1 MNRHL
6 LALTLAALCIVAIFH
21 ADALHLAAQWNN
33 STFAHCWLIPPI
45 IGWLVWVRRD
55 ELAKLAPHAWAPGL
69 LWIAAGAFVWLL
81 GDAASIALFRH
92 TGLILMLQGLVPTLL
107 GPQIT
112 RGLVFPIFYALFLIP
127 FGEELVPPMQ
137 MLTADMAM
145 FLLRVT
151 GIPAYIDGIFIT
163 TPGGHFAVAEACSGV
178 KFLVAMAA
186 LSVLAAHLCFRSW
199 KRRALFILFALIV
212 PILANGFR
220 AYSTIWMAEN
230 WGTEFAV
237 GADHLIYGWLFFGLV
252 MALIGWAAWPFFDR
266 NPEDNPVDAARLA
279 TSFAGKPAMLAP
291 AALIA
296 LALAAAPLAWSQLQA
311 ASADPLPPLA
321 ARAIPGWQ
329 LAGTASPPDWR
340 ARFDGADRRIDL
352 SLTDGTGAPIAL
364 TLVGYARQDE
374 GREVVGYGQGAVD
387 PDSDWAWGQSLA
399 PIGPARVDRIA
410 DADRVR
416 DVLTVY
422 VIGGEITAN
431 PRTVKLR
438 TLMTRLTGGDQRAY
452 ALLVSAPPQN
462 QQSGRDRIAAFVQ
475 AAGGIEPLARQ
486 LTETNPTTRL
496 P

>member
-1 MNRHL
+1 MSRHL
-6 LALTLAALCIVAIFH
+6 LALTLATLTILAIFH
-21 ADALHLAAQWNN
+21 TDALHLVAQWNN

-45 IGWLVWVRRD
+45 IAWLVWVRRD
-55 ELAKLAPHAWAPGL
+55 ELAKLTPHAWAPGL

-92 TGLILMLQGLVPTLL
+92 TGLIVMLQGLVPTLL

-112 RGLVFPIFYALFLIP
+112 RGLAFPIFYALFLVP

-137 MLTADMAM
+137 MITADMAM

-151 GIPAYIDGIFIT
+151 GIPAFIDGIFIT

-199 KRRALFILFALIV
+199 KRRVLFILFALIV

-237 GADHLIYGWLFFGLV
+237 GADHLIYGWLFFGFV

-266 NPEDNPVDAARLA
+266 NPEDNPIDAVRLA
-279 TSFAGKPAMLAP
+279 VSYAGKPAPLAP
-291 AALIA
+291 AALLA
-296 LALAAAPLAWSQLQA
+296 LALAATPLAWGQLQA
-311 ASADPLPPLA
+311 ANVQPLTQFTAPDVPGW
-321 ARAIPGWQ
+321 RTIPGI
-329 LAGTASPPDWR
+329 APDWQP
-340 ARFDGADRRIDL
+340 RFDGADQRGNGRMSDAAGRVIDI
-352 SLTDGTGAPIAL
+352 TI
-364 TLVGYARQDE
+364 VGYARQGE

-387 PDSDWAWGQSLA
+387 PDGNWAWSQQLA
-399 PIGPARVDRIA
+399 PIGRARVDRIA
-410 DADRVR
+410 DAGRVR

-422 VIGGEITAN
+422 IIGGEITGN

-438 TLMTRLTGGDQRAY
+438 TLIARLTGGDQRAY
-452 ALLVSAPPQN
+452 ALLLSAPPSDGQT
-462 QQSGRDRIAAFVQ
+462 GRDRIAAFVQ
-475 AAGGIEPLARQ
+475 AAGGIELLALG
-486 LTETNPTTRL
+486 LTQQP
-496 P
+496 